1 MPTLLCTG
9 KYRKTFG
16 LPEKLTPATIDEGAL
31 GPWYANTLNVG
42 PQRLLHFMS
51 APSLLSVVITLRER
65 STTEQRFVRA
75 LNELL
80 HSLGV
85 EQRYIELEET
95 LFASVTYGRS
105 SDRSKLGSLRDQG
118 DLAWHYVADGRSIH
132 DVNIRLS
139 ITPCGPMGYDNPAS
153 VAPARLKAQWQW
165 QRG

>member
-16 LPEKLTPATIDEGAL
+16 LPEKLAPAKIDEGAL

-51 APSLLSVVITLRER
+51 APSLLSVVTTLRER
-65 STTEQRFVRA
+65 STAEQRFVRA
-75 LNELL
+75 LSELL

-95 LFASVTYGRS
+95 LFATLTYGRAG
-105 SDRSKLGSLRDQG
+105 DRSKLGSLRDQG
-118 DLAWHYVADGRSIH
+118 DLAWHDVADGRSLH
-132 DVNIRLS
+132 DVNVRLS
-139 ITPCGPMGYDNPAS
+139 TTPCGPMGYNNPRS
-153 VAPARLKAQWQW
+153 VAPALLEACWAQH
-165 QRG
+165 R

>member
-42 PQRLLHFMS
+42 PRRLLHFMS
-51 APSLLSVVITLRER
+51 APSLLSVLITLSER
-65 STTEQRFVRA
+65 STAEQRFVVA
-75 LNELL
+75 LSELL
-80 HSLGV
+80 DLLGV
-85 EQRYIELEET
+85 ERRYIDLEAT
-95 LFASVTYGRS
+95 LFATVVHARS

-118 DLAWHYVADGRSIH
+118 DLAWHYVADGLSIR
-132 DVNIRLS
+132 DVNDRLS
-139 ITPCGPMGYDNPAS
+139 MTPCGPIGYDNPAA
-153 VAPARLKAQWQW
+153 VAPARLEARWQ